1 MGQSL
6 RVADL
11 VVKSRSGRPLLTVP
25 SFAADPGA
33 LIGIRGPSGAG
44 KSTLLFAISGLL
56 ERVEGS
62 VTWDETEILALPI
75 EQRTAFR
82 AAHMGMIFQDLLL
95 FEELSADQNAG
106 VVSLFGQPSRRGKVN
121 EQGGAHLAAL
131 GLSDTAR
138 SVVSYSGGERQRVA
152 IARAL
157 ASDPKILLADEP
169 TASLDRAN
177 ADRLIDDLT
186 GLVRAVGKT
195 MIVVS
200 HDALLLKRM
209 DRVLTI
215 RDGQIA
221 ADEVPA

>member
-11 VVKSRSGRPLLTVP
+11 VVQSRSGRPLLTVP
-25 SFAADPGA
+25 FLSVDPGA

-56 ERVEGS
+56 ERAEGS
-62 VTWDETEILALPI
+62 VTWDETEILTLPV

-82 AAHMGMIFQDLLL
+82 AAHIGMIFQDLLL
-95 FEELSADQNAG
+95 FEELSAHHNAG
-106 VVSLFGQPSRRGKVN
+106 VASLFGRPSRRSRIN
-121 EQGGAHLAAL
+121 EQAGANLAAL
-131 GLSDTAR
+131 GLSDTTR
-138 SVVSYSGGERQRVA
+138 SVATYSGGERQRVA

-157 ASDPKILLADEP
+157 ASDPDILLADEP
-169 TASLDRAN
+169 TASLDRVN

-186 GLVRAVGKT
+186 GLVRAAGKT

-200 HDALLLKRM
+200 HDAPLLERM

-215 RDGQIA
+215 HDGQIA